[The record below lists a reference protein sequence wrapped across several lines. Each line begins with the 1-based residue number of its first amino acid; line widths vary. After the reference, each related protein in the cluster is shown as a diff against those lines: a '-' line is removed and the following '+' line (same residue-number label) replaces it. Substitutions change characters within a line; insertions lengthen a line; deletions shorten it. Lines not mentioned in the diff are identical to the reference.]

1 VLLQTHYR
9 QPLDF
14 TKDGIAQARHTLD
27 RFYSALRAAAEVAAV
42 SCESHLPI
50 EQALADDLNTPAALA
65 HMHEALATLN
75 KAEGPKEIAKAKGV
89 LLEGAKL
96 LGLLRHEPELWL
108 QKQLDD
114 VASIDDFVDFDSG
127 LTYQELQNLIAK
139 RLTARKARDFAV
151 ADQIRADLAEKGIV
165 LEDRPEGTI
174 WRRE

>member
-1 VLLQTHYR
+1 
-9 QPLDF
+9 
-14 TKDGIAQARHTLD
+14 
-27 RFYSALRAAAEVAAV
+27 
-42 SCESHLPI
+42 
-50 EQALADDLNTPAALA
+50 
-65 HMHEALATLN
+65 
-75 KAEGPKEIAKAKGV
+75 
-89 LLEGAKL
+89 
-96 LGLLRHEPELWL
+96 LWL